1 MKTTSPQRRFV
12 LTSILGG
19 ITLLSAC
26 SSGVKL
32 DDLTTMKK
40 SDASGSNIA
49 TQPWNDPKSP
59 LFQRSIYFD
68 FDEYTIKPQY
78 QNMLQAG
85 ATFLKQNPQQKI
97 MIQGNTDD
105 RGTAEYNLAL
115 GQRRSDA
122 VRKALA
128 ALGVPDSQME
138 AVSLGKEKPKA
149 EGNNEA
155 AWAENRRADRDRGL
169 KRLRT
174 GLRFLL
180 FQPLLRFPQ
189 ALFER
194 R

>member
-12 LTSILGG
+12 LASILGG
-19 ITLLSAC
+19 VGLLGAC

-32 DDLTTMKK
+32 DDLSTMKK

-85 ATFLKQNPQQKI
+85 AAFLKQNPQQKI

-155 AWAENRRADRDRGL
+155 AWAENRRADIIYL
-169 KRLRT
+169 T
-174 GLRFLL
+174 N
-180 FQPLLRFPQ
+180 
-189 ALFER
+189 
-194 R
+194 

>member
-1 MKTTSPQRRFV
+1 
-12 LTSILGG
+12 
-19 ITLLSAC
+19 
-26 SSGVKL
+26 VKL
-32 DDLTTMKK
+32 DDLSTMKK
-40 SDASGSNIA
+40 SDATGSNIA

-85 ATFLKQNPQQKI
+85 AAFLKQNPQQKI

-138 AVSLGKEKPKA
+138 AVSLGKESPKPK
-149 EGNNEA
+149 EIM
-155 AWAENRRADRDRGL
+155 
-169 KRLRT
+169 RLPGPRT
-174 GLRFLL
+174 GGRIL
-180 FQPLLRFPQ
+180 FI
-189 ALFER
+189 
-194 R
+194 

>member
-1 MKTTSPQRRFV
+1 MNKPSSQRRFV
-12 LTSILGG
+12 LTGILSG
-19 ITLLSAC
+19 IGFLTAC

-32 DDLTTMKK
+32 DDVSTMKTEEAK
-40 SDASGSNIA
+40 GSSIA

-68 FDEYTIKPQY
+68 FDEYTVKPQY

-85 ATFLKQNPQQKI
+85 AAFLKQNPQQKI

-149 EGNNEA
+149 EGNTEA
-155 AWAENRRADRDRGL
+155 AWAENRRADIIYIT
-169 KRLRT
+169 K
-174 GLRFLL
+174 
-180 FQPLLRFPQ
+180 
-189 ALFER
+189 
-194 R
+194 